1 MKILWY
7 KFLQKINLKNKQD
20 LPLPLKTE
28 FTYGAFYKAS
38 NETPF
43 EFISFSIGK
52 NNSVIVNLKNVKSGK
67 VYKIPKEMF
76 DTIFV
81 RITK

>member
-1 MKILWY
+1 MTKIWQSLRSV
-7 KFLQKINLKNKQD
+7 FQSR
-20 LPLPLKTE
+20 KTDIVLTQE
-28 FTYGAFYKAS
+28 PEKTYGVFYKAS
-38 NETPF
+38 SETPF

-52 NNSVIVNLKNVKSGK
+52 NNSVIVNLKNVKTNK

-76 DTIFV
+76 DAIFV